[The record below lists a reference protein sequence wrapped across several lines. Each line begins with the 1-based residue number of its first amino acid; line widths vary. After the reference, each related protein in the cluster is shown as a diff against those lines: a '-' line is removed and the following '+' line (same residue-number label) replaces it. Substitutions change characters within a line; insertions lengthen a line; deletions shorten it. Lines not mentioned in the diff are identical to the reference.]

1 MPKNNKRAPY
11 ISALCVTAA
20 VALAA
25 CTSASSTTTPSAPP
39 STTVTTSAPQST
51 APTAV
56 TASGQPFTEPTVVS
70 TSTPSP
76 VSGQFTG
83 LPDGSK
89 VDWQPQISGTV
100 RGLPPGTDAWIVV
113 YPELAPAYWPQPG
126 PLQLDS
132 ADGFRTS
139 VYIGAG
145 ATQNIGEKFI
155 VRLVIT
161 APAASARFRAF
172 LGPPP
177 QSQGLSTLPPGVQ
190 TLATITVTRIE
201 G

>member
-1 MPKNNKRAPY
+1 MPKNNKRAPH
-11 ISALCVTAA
+11 IAALCITAA

-25 CTSASSTTTPSAPP
+25 CTSASSTSTPSPPPSTTITASAPP
-39 STTVTTSAPQST
+39 STATAVTTSAPPST
-51 APTAV
+51 VRP
-56 TASGQPFTEPTVVS
+56 VVS
-70 TSTPSP
+70 TSTPPP
-76 VSGQFTG
+76 VSGHFTG

-89 VDWQPQISGTV
+89 VVWQPQISGAV
-100 RGLPPGTDAWIVV
+100 RSLPPGTDAWIVV

-132 ADGFRTS
+132 TGGFRTS
-139 VYIGAG
+139 VYIGAS

-161 APAASARFRAF
+161 DRAASARFRAF

-177 QSQGLSTLPPGVQ
+177 QSQGISTLPPGVQ
-190 TLATITVTRIE
+190 TLATTTVTRIE

>member
-1 MPKNNKRAPY
+1 MPKNSRRASY
-11 ISALCVTAA
+11 LSALCVTAA

-25 CTSASSTTTPSAPP
+25 CTSASSTNASSPPP
-39 STTVTTSAPQST
+39 STTVTADAPAST
-51 APTAV
+51 APTVV
-56 TASGQPFTEPTVVS
+56 TTSALPSTAPTGA
-70 TSTPSP
+70 PPP
-76 VSGQFTG
+76 VSGQFRG

-89 VDWQPQISGTV
+89 VVWQPQISGAI
-100 RGLPPGTDAWIVV
+100 RSLPPSTDAWIVV

-132 ADGFRTS
+132 AGGFRTS

-177 QSQGLSTLPPGVQ
+177 QSQGLSTLPLGVR